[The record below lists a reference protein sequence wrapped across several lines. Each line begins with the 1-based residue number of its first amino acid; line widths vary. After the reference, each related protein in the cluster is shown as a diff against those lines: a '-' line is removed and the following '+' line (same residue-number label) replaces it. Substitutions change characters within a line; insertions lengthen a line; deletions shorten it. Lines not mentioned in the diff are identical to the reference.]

1 MGRNYI
7 PIHYVYEGIFLKNTL
22 EKKSSI
28 KNGIKRMVFIGA
40 SFIIETT
47 LIVLLFTSLYNYA
60 EVISIIMR
68 VLGVITILYI
78 YGQPKT
84 SAMKMPWI
92 ILILA
97 LPAFG
102 IALFL
107 TIGFNASPRLLS
119 RNFLDINRQVMSH
132 VPDNDRCADKLK
144 RDNRIAYGISNYVK
158 NNSGFPVYEN
168 GGVKYFSQAT
178 DGLDA
183 IIEDLKKAE
192 KFIFMEYFA
201 IENSDTWKR
210 VEKVLVEKASE
221 GVEVRV
227 FYDDIGSIGFVNLDF
242 SKHLN
247 SLGIK
252 CKVFNPCVVGWKL
265 ILNHRDHR
273 KITIIDG
280 KIAYTGGF
288 NLANEY
294 FGVTHPYGEWKDTG
308 IRIEGTPV
316 NSYTAAFLAMWNFDR
331 KKLVTVDPE
340 TDIKPYLTYD
350 ENLKAIEGKVE
361 DASEVSI
368 AETVEDTSEV
378 STAETAED
386 KLRSGYIHPYADT
399 PLDHENLGEEIYI
412 SIINQ
417 AQEYCYFITPYLI
430 VTDEMLHA
438 LRLAAKRG
446 VDVRIITPGIP
457 DKKVVYRLTRSYY
470 SALIKSGVRIYEW
483 TPGFCHAKVCVSD
496 DKLATCGTINLDYR
510 SLYHNFE
517 DGCLMIEVDA
527 IKDIKADF
535 DNTFEESKE
544 VTGLPKYHRKT
555 DIHIIDRILRL
566 FAEFL

>member
-1 MGRNYI
+1 MKKT
-7 PIHYVYEGIFLKNTL
+7 YET
-22 EKKSSI
+22 KSSI
-28 KNGIKRMVFIGA
+28 KNGIKRMMFIGM

-47 LIVLLFTSLYNYA
+47 IIVLLFTSLYHYA
-60 EVISIIMR
+60 EAVSIVMR
-68 VLGVITILYI
+68 VLSVITILYI

-102 IALFL
+102 IAIFL
-107 TIGFNASPRLLS
+107 TIGLNASPRLLS
-119 RNFLDINRQVMSH
+119 RNFLDINRQVMKV
-132 VPDNDRCADKLK
+132 VPDNEDYSRELK
-144 RDNRIAYGISNYVK
+144 EDNRIAYGISNYVK
-158 NNSGFPVYEN
+158 KYSGFPVYKN
-168 GGVKYFSQAT
+168 CGIKYYSRAT
-178 DGLDA
+178 DGLEA
-183 IIEDLKKAE
+183 ILEDLKRAE

-201 IENSDTWKR
+201 IENSDTWR
-210 VEKVLVEKASE
+210 RIEEVLVQKVKE

-247 SLGIK
+247 SLRIK

-273 KITIIDG
+273 KITVIDG
-280 KIAYTGGF
+280 KVAYTGGF

-294 FGVTHPYGEWKDTG
+294 FGVTHPYGQWKDTG
-308 IRIEGTPV
+308 VRLEGEPV
-316 NSYTAAFLAMWNFDR
+316 NSYTAAFLAMWHFDR
-331 KKLVTVDPE
+331 KKTVTVDADV
-340 TDIKPYLTYD
+340 DIYPYMTY
-350 ENLKAIEGKVE
+350 ENKDNV
-361 DASEVSI
+361 SE
-368 AETVEDTSEV
+368 
-378 STAETAED
+378 
-386 KLRSGYIHPYADT
+386 RGYVHPYADT

-412 SIINQ
+412 GIINQ
-417 AQEYCYFITPYLI
+417 AQDYCYFITPYLI

-457 DKKVVYRLTRSYY
+457 DKKIVYRLTRSYY

-496 DKLATCGTINLDYR
+496 DTMATCGTINLDYR

-517 DGCLMIEVDA
+517 DGCLMIDVDA

-535 DNTFEESKE
+535 ENTFKECTE
-544 VTGLPKYHRKT
+544 VTNLPRYHRKR
-555 DIHIIDRILRL
+555 DINIADRLLRL